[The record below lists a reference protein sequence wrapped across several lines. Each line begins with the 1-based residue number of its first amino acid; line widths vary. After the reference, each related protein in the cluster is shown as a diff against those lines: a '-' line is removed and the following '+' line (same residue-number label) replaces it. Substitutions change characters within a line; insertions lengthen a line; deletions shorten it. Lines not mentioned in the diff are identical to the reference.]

1 MPEDTIVATGS
12 PRGLQERLKQAAI
25 RDRDLDLEISR
36 DWFAVDRDQ
45 SRDSKS
51 KKSGGGELGP
61 MRNLPHRATPGNRT
75 TPKVVASGWV
85 CFSLPAG

>member
-45 SRDSKS
+45 SRRFEKQEKRRRRTGPDAKS
-51 KKSGGGELGP
+51 TSP
-61 MRNLPHRATPGNRT
+61 RYTRQ
-75 TPKVVASGWV
+75 
-85 CFSLPAG
+85 